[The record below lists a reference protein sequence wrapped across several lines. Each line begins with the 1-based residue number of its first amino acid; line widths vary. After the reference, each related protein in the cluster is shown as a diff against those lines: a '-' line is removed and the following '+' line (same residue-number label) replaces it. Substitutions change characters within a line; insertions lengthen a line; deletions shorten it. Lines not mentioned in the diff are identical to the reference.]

1 VAVTVDSFKQTF
13 DEFRKADNALVE
25 AKLKL
30 ARLRVAASVWGAKAD
45 GGVLYLTAH
54 LLALAPAGQNLKLK
68 PETAAKTVYLIEFDR
83 MKLEVTYGL
92 RTAGLPPAG
101 ATDRPNNG

>member
-1 VAVTVDSFKQTF
+1 MAVTVQSFKQTF
-13 DEFRKADNALVE
+13 DEFRKTDDALVD
-25 AKLKL
+25 AKMKL
-30 ARLRVAASVWGAKAD
+30 ARLRVAPSVWGPKAD

-54 LLALAPAGQNLKLK
+54 LLALAPAGENMKLK
-68 PETAAKTVYLIEFDR
+68 PENAAKTVYLIEFDR

-101 ATDRPNNG
+101 ATNG